1 VDLLI
6 ALGTATSTLLLG
18 LATAPAPPAAAGPA
32 AIHRPLIE
40 RLTERR
46 RRQLRAARLHV
57 DARTFTLAC
66 LASPPLLALGGL
78 VLGSPVVAVAAGA
91 AGLALPRLYLDALVR
106 AQRRRTEAEAPR
118 LLQVLVATLAAGR
131 TYLEALGEAR
141 VRVADRWL
149 RDDLDHVIS
158 RFHLDVPLER
168 SIAEVRAAT
177 AGRNLALVWDN
188 LALCIA
194 HHIPAA
200 RAQGLL
206 TELSSTVQFN
216 VQVQQEVHARTSGQ
230 RLQIWLLAA
239 IVPGLFLYLRM
250 VDRGFFAVLDDT
262 VTGRFLLLPA
272 AVLLEVLGVVLSF
285 RVSRVEP

>member
-6 ALGTATSTLLLG
+6 ALGAGASTLLLG
-18 LATAPAPPAAAGPA
+18 LASAPDPGSARAGR
-32 AIHRPLIE
+32 RPLLE
-40 RLTERR
+40 RAVERR

-57 DARTFTLAC
+57 DARAFTLAC

-78 VLGSPVVAVAAGA
+78 LLLGSPVVALAAA
-91 AGLALPRLYLDALVR
+91 ATGLALPRLYLDALVR

-118 LLQVLVATLAAGR
+118 LLQVLVAALAAGR
-131 TYLEALGEAR
+131 TYLEALIEAR
-141 VRVADRWL
+141 ARVADRWL

-168 SIAEVRAAT
+168 SLAEVRAAA

-188 LALCIA
+188 LAICIA

-239 IVPGLFLYLRM
+239 IVPGLFLYLRL
-250 VDRGFFAVLDDT
+250 VDRSFFAVLDDT
-262 VTGRFLLLPA
+262 LTGRYLLLPA
-272 AVLLEVLGVVLSF
+272 AVLLEVLGVVLSL
-285 RVSRVEP
+285 RLARIEP

>member
-6 ALGTATSTLLLG
+6 ALCAATSTLLLG
-18 LATAPAPPAAAGPA
+18 LASAPDPGGPA
-32 AIHRPLIE
+32 AGAGRRPLLE
-40 RLTERR
+40 HAVERR
-46 RRQLRAARLHV
+46 RCQLRAARLHV
-57 DARTFTLAC
+57 DARAFTIVC
-66 LASPPLLALGGL
+66 LASPPLLAVGGLL

-106 AQRRRTEAEAPR
+106 AQRQRTEAEAPR
-118 LLQVLVATLAAGR
+118 LLQVLVAALVAGR
-131 TYLEALGEAR
+131 TYLEALVEAR
-141 VRVADRWL
+141 ARVADRWL

-168 SIAEVRAAT
+168 SLAEVRAAT

-188 LALCIA
+188 LAVCIA

-216 VQVQQEVHARTSGQ
+216 VQVQQEVHARTAGQ

-239 IVPGLFLYLRM
+239 IVPGLFLYLRL
-250 VDRGFFAVLDDT
+250 VDRDVFAVLDDT
-262 VTGRFLLLPA
+262 ATGRYLLLPA

-285 RVSRVEP
+285 RVARIEP